1 MSPSPESIHLA
12 SSGYPER
19 VLSRV
24 LCTIWVLVRL
34 PIAALLAICEP
45 VVRVVLAGSA
55 LLLVFTTGFLA
66 LVRPAHAV
74 PLLGML
80 GVAVGLVLLLALY
93 YGILRALSA

>member
-1 MSPSPESIHLA
+1 MSTPPESIHLA
-12 SSGYPER
+12 SSGYPRR

-24 LCTIWVLVRL
+24 LWTVWTLVRL

-45 VVRVVLAGSA
+45 VVRIALAGSA
-55 LLLVFTTGFLA
+55 LVLVFTAGFLA